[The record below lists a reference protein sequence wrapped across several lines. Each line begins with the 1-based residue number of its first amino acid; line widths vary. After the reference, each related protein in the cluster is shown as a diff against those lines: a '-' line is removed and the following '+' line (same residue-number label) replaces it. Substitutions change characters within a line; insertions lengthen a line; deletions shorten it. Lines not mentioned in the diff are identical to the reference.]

1 MTETR
6 RKTFDRTALGILAV
20 LFIAVTLFS
29 NALLGGLRVD
39 LTEDKLYT
47 ISEGTRNILG
57 KIGEPVNLYFFFSD
71 RATEDLQQI
80 RMHAAR
86 VRETLEEFAA
96 ESGNKINLQVIDPLP
111 FSEEEDRASGFG
123 LDAASAGAGRDG
135 IYFGLAGTN
144 SVGDTEIIPFF
155 EREKET
161 FLEYDLARL
170 IHTLSNPKKPVI
182 GLLSTLPMD
191 RRFDQEARR
200 MINPWVI
207 TSQIGQLFEVRQLDA
222 ATPIFHSDI
231 DVLMLVHPKNLGTDT
246 LYAIDQFILSG
257 GKALLFIDPNAEADV
272 PDADPSNPY
281 AAMSA
286 TRTSQPGPMLNG
298 WGVRLDLTRVVA
310 DRQLAISVTTQ
321 MGGRP
326 VPHYGFLGLTA
337 EQLNDTDVVSA
348 ALNSINIAT
357 PGAIDIVEDSGLTVE
372 PLLHSS
378 QDSSLMESEQF
389 RFLPDP
395 AALFNSFTPDDK
407 THIIA
412 VRITGPATT
421 AFPNGRPGSGAQD
434 PESDD
439 ETTADTIS
447 TEHLSESDGP
457 INVILVADTDL
468 LSDRFWVQEL
478 PSMFG
483 QRLHSAFANN
493 GDFVINALENLTGSS
508 DLISIRGRASYSRPF
523 SRVQQLEREADE
535 RFRLKEQ
542 ELQSELAET
551 ERKLG
556 DLQSSR
562 EDDNLLLLSDEQRA
576 EIDRFQQ
583 EKLRIRKELRQVR
596 RSLDE
601 DIERLGLVLKVVNI
615 ALVPF
620 LITLLA
626 LATVVIRRRQ
636 RARA

>member
-1 MTETR
+1 MTEAR
-6 RKTFDRTALGILAV
+6 KKTFDRTALGILAV

-29 NALLGGLRVD
+29 NALLSGFRID
-39 LTEDKLYT
+39 LTENKLYT
-47 ISEGTRNILG
+47 ISEGTRNILEN
-57 KIGEPVNLYFFFSD
+57 IDEPINLYFFFSD
-71 RATEDLQQI
+71 RATENIQQI
-80 RMHAAR
+80 RMHAVR

-111 FSEEEDRASGFG
+111 FSEEEDQASGFG
-123 LDAASAGAGRDG
+123 LEAASAGGGDS

-144 SVGDTEIIPFF
+144 SVGDTEIIRFF
-155 EREKET
+155 DREKET

-170 IHTLSNPKKPVI
+170 IHTLSNPKKSVI
-182 GLLSTLPMD
+182 GLLSTLPMN
-191 RRFDQEARR
+191 RRFDMEARR

-207 TSQIGQLFEVRQLDA
+207 TSQIEQLFEVRQLDG
-222 ATPIFHSDI
+222 ATPIIDPDI
-231 DVLMLVHPKNLGTDT
+231 DVLMLVHPKNLSTDT
-246 LYAIDQFILSG
+246 LYAIDQYVLRG
-257 GKALLFIDPNAEADV
+257 GKALLFIDPNAEADI

-286 TRTSQPGPMLNG
+286 NRMSQPGPMLNG

-310 DRQLAISVTTQ
+310 DHQLALQVTTQ

-326 VPHYGFLGLTA
+326 VSHFGFLGMTA
-337 EQLNDTDVVSA
+337 EQLNHTDVVTA
-348 ALNSINIAT
+348 ALDSINVAT
-357 PGAIDIVEDSGLTVE
+357 AGAIDIVEDSGLTVE

-395 AALFNSFTPDDK
+395 AALFSSFIPDEES
-407 THIIA
+407 HIIA
-412 VRITGPATT
+412 ARITGPATT
-421 AFPNGRPGSGAQD
+421 AFPNGRPGAENQD
-434 PESDD
+434 AEPDD
-439 ETTADTIS
+439 ESAGDNAS
-447 TEHLSESDGP
+447 TRHLSESDGP

-478 PSMFG
+478 PSLFG

-523 SRVQQLEREADE
+523 IRVQQLEREADE

-542 ELQSELAET
+542 ELQGELADT
-551 ERKLG
+551 ERKLA

-562 EDDNLLLLSDEQRA
+562 QDDNLLLLSDEQRA
-576 EIDRFQQ
+576 EIERFQQ

-601 DIERLGLVLKVVNI
+601 DIERLGLILKVINI

-620 LITLLA
+620 LLTLLA
-626 LATVVIRRRQ
+626 LASVVIRRRQ
-636 RARA
+636 RARS

>member
-1 MTETR
+1 MTEAR
-6 RKTFDRTALGILAV
+6 KKTFDRTALGILAV

-29 NALLGGLRVD
+29 NALLSGFRID
-39 LTEDKLYT
+39 LTENKLYT
-47 ISEGTRNILG
+47 ISEGTRNILEN
-57 KIGEPVNLYFFFSD
+57 IDEPINLYFFFSD
-71 RATEDLQQI
+71 RATENIQQI
-80 RMHAAR
+80 RMHAVR

-111 FSEEEDRASGFG
+111 FSEEEDEASGFG
-123 LDAASAGAGRDG
+123 LEAASAGGGDS

-144 SVGDTEIIPFF
+144 SVGDTEIIRFF
-155 EREKET
+155 DREKET

-170 IHTLSNPKKPVI
+170 IHTLSNPKKSVI
-182 GLLSTLPMD
+182 GLLSTLPMN
-191 RRFDQEARR
+191 RRFDMEARR

-207 TSQIGQLFEVRQLDA
+207 TSQIEQLFEVRQLDG
-222 ATPIFHSDI
+222 ATPIIDPDI
-231 DVLMLVHPKNLGTDT
+231 DVLMLVHPKNLSTDT
-246 LYAIDQFILSG
+246 LYAIDQYVLRG
-257 GKALLFIDPNAEADV
+257 GKALLFIDPNAEADI

-286 TRTSQPGPMLNG
+286 NRMSQPGPMLNG

-310 DRQLAISVTTQ
+310 DHQLALQVTTQ

-326 VPHYGFLGLTA
+326 VSHFGFLGMTA
-337 EQLNDTDVVSA
+337 EQLNHTDVVTA
-348 ALNSINIAT
+348 ALDSINVAT
-357 PGAIDIVEDSGLTVE
+357 AGAIDIVEDSGLTVE

-395 AALFNSFTPDDK
+395 AALFNSFIPDEES
-407 THIIA
+407 HIIA
-412 VRITGPATT
+412 ARITGPATT
-421 AFPNGRPGSGAQD
+421 AFPNGRPGAENQD
-434 PESDD
+434 AEPDD
-439 ETTADTIS
+439 ESAGDNAS
-447 TEHLSESDGP
+447 TRHLSESDGP

-478 PSMFG
+478 PSLFG
-483 QRLHSAFANN
+483 QSLHSAFANN

-523 SRVQQLEREADE
+523 IRVQQLEREADE

-542 ELQSELAET
+542 ELQGELADT
-551 ERKLG
+551 ERKLA

-562 EDDNLLLLSDEQRA
+562 QDDNLLLLSDEQRA
-576 EIDRFQQ
+576 EIERFQQ

-601 DIERLGLVLKVVNI
+601 DIERLGLILKVINI

-620 LITLLA
+620 LLTLLA
-626 LATVVIRRRQ
+626 LASVVVRRRQ
-636 RARA
+636 RARS

>member
-1 MTETR
+1 MTEAR
-6 RKTFDRTALGILAV
+6 KKTFDRTALGMLAV

-29 NALLGGLRVD
+29 NALLSGLRID
-39 LTEDKLYT
+39 LTENKLYT
-47 ISEGTRNILG
+47 ISQGTRNILAN
-57 KIGEPVNLYFFFSD
+57 IDEPINLYFFFSD
-71 RATEDLQQI
+71 RATENIQQI
-80 RMHAAR
+80 RMQAVR

-96 ESGNKINLQVIDPLP
+96 DSGNKINLQVIDPLP
-111 FSEEEDRASGFG
+111 FSEEEDQASGFG
-123 LDAASAGAGRDG
+123 LEAASAGGGDS

-144 SVGDTEIIPFF
+144 SVGDTEIIRFF
-155 EREKET
+155 DREKET

-182 GLLSTLPMD
+182 GLLSTLPMN
-191 RRFDQEARR
+191 RRFDMEARR

-207 TSQIGQLFEVRQLDA
+207 TSQVEQLFEVRQLDG
-222 ATPIFHSDI
+222 ATPIIDPDI
-231 DVLMLVHPKNLGTDT
+231 DVLMLVHPKNLSTDT
-246 LYAIDQFILSG
+246 LYAIDQYVLRG
-257 GKALLFIDPNAEADV
+257 GKALLFIDPNAEADI

-286 TRTSQPGPMLNG
+286 NRMSQPGPMLNG

-310 DRQLAISVTTQ
+310 DHQLALQVTTQ
-321 MGGRP
+321 MGGSP
-326 VPHYGFLGLTA
+326 VSHFGFLGMTA
-337 EQLNDTDVVSA
+337 EQFNHTDVVTA
-348 ALNSINIAT
+348 ALDSINVAT
-357 PGAIDIVEDSGLTVE
+357 AGAIDIVEDSGLTVE
-372 PLLHSS
+372 PLLRSS
-378 QDSSLMESEQF
+378 HDSSLMESEQF

-395 AALFNSFTPDDK
+395 AALYNSFIPDEES
-407 THIIA
+407 HIIA
-412 VRITGPATT
+412 ARITGPATT
-421 AFPNGRPGSGAQD
+421 AFPNGRPGAENQD
-434 PESDD
+434 AEPDGESAGDN
-439 ETTADTIS
+439 AS
-447 TEHLSESDGP
+447 TSHLSESDGP

-523 SRVQQLEREADE
+523 IRVQRLEREADE

-542 ELQSELAET
+542 ELQGELAET
-551 ERKLG
+551 ERKLS

-562 EDDNLLLLSDEQRA
+562 QDDNLLLLTDEQRA
-576 EIDRFQQ
+576 EIERFQQ

-601 DIERLGLVLKVVNI
+601 DIERLGLILKVINI

-620 LITLLA
+620 LLTLLA
-626 LATVVIRRRQ
+626 LASVVIRRRQ
-636 RARA
+636 RARR

>member
-1 MTETR
+1 MTEAR
-6 RKTFDRTALGILAV
+6 KKTFDRTALGILAV

-29 NALLGGLRVD
+29 NALLSGLRID
-39 LTEDKLYT
+39 LTENKLYT
-47 ISEGTRNILG
+47 ISEGTRNILEN
-57 KIGEPVNLYFFFSD
+57 IDEPINLYFFFSD
-71 RATEDLQQI
+71 RATENIQQI
-80 RMHAAR
+80 RMHAVR

-111 FSEEEDRASGFG
+111 FSEEEDQASGFG
-123 LDAASAGAGRDG
+123 LEAASAGGGDS

-144 SVGDTEIIPFF
+144 SVGDTEIIRFF
-155 EREKET
+155 DREKET

-170 IHTLSNPKKPVI
+170 IHTLSNPKKSVI
-182 GLLSTLPMD
+182 GLLSTLPMN
-191 RRFDQEARR
+191 RRFDMEARR

-207 TSQIGQLFEVRQLDA
+207 TSQVEQLFEVRQLDG
-222 ATPIFHSDI
+222 ATPIIDPDI
-231 DVLMLVHPKNLGTDT
+231 DVLMLVHPKNLSTDT
-246 LYAIDQFILSG
+246 LYAIDQYVLRG
-257 GKALLFIDPNAEADV
+257 GKALLFIDPNAEADI

-286 TRTSQPGPMLNG
+286 NRMSQPGPMLNG

-310 DRQLAISVTTQ
+310 DHQLALQVTTQ

-326 VPHYGFLGLTA
+326 VSHFGFLGMTA
-337 EQLNDTDVVSA
+337 EQLNHTDVVTA
-348 ALNSINIAT
+348 ALDSINVAT
-357 PGAIDIVEDSGLTVE
+357 AGAIDIVEDSGLTVE

-395 AALFNSFTPDDK
+395 AALFNSFIPDEES
-407 THIIA
+407 HIIA
-412 VRITGPATT
+412 ARITGPATT
-421 AFPNGRPGSGAQD
+421 AFPNGRPGAENQD
-434 PESDD
+434 AEPDD
-439 ETTADTIS
+439 ESAGDNAS
-447 TEHLSESDGP
+447 TRHLSESDGP

-478 PSMFG
+478 PSLFG
-483 QRLHSAFANN
+483 QSLHSAFANN

-523 SRVQQLEREADE
+523 IRVQQLEREADE

-542 ELQSELAET
+542 ELQGELADT
-551 ERKLG
+551 ERKLA

-562 EDDNLLLLSDEQRA
+562 QDDNLLLLSDEQRA
-576 EIDRFQQ
+576 EIERFQQ

-601 DIERLGLVLKVVNI
+601 DIERLGLILKVINI

-620 LITLLA
+620 LLTLLA
-626 LATVVIRRRQ
+626 LASVVIRRRQ
-636 RARA
+636 RARS

>member
-1 MTETR
+1 MTEAR
-6 RKTFDRTALGILAV
+6 KKTFDRTALGILAV

-29 NALLGGLRVD
+29 NALLSGLRID
-39 LTEDKLYT
+39 LTENKLYT
-47 ISEGTRNILG
+47 ISEGTRNILEN
-57 KIGEPVNLYFFFSD
+57 IDEPINLYFFFSD
-71 RATEDLQQI
+71 RATENIQQI
-80 RMHAAR
+80 RMHAVR

-111 FSEEEDRASGFG
+111 FSEEEDQASGFG
-123 LDAASAGAGRDG
+123 LEAASAGGGDS

-144 SVGDTEIIPFF
+144 SVGDTEIIRFF
-155 EREKET
+155 DREKET

-182 GLLSTLPMD
+182 GLLSTLPMN
-191 RRFDQEARR
+191 RRFDMEARR

-207 TSQIGQLFEVRQLDA
+207 TSQIEQLFEVRQLDG
-222 ATPIFHSDI
+222 ATPIIDPDI
-231 DVLMLVHPKNLGTDT
+231 DVLMLVHPKNLSTDT
-246 LYAIDQFILSG
+246 LYAIDQYVLRG
-257 GKALLFIDPNAEADV
+257 GKALLFIDPNAEADI

-286 TRTSQPGPMLNG
+286 NRMSQPGPMLNG

-310 DRQLAISVTTQ
+310 DHQLALQVTTQ

-326 VPHYGFLGLTA
+326 VSHFGFLGMTA
-337 EQLNDTDVVSA
+337 EQLNHTDVVTA
-348 ALNSINIAT
+348 ALDSINVAT
-357 PGAIDIVEDSGLTVE
+357 AGAIDIVEDSGLTVE

-378 QDSSLMESEQF
+378 HDSSLMESEQF

-395 AALFNSFTPDDK
+395 AALFNSFIPDEES
-407 THIIA
+407 HIIA
-412 VRITGPATT
+412 ARITGPATT
-421 AFPNGRPGSGAQD
+421 AFPNGRPGAENQD
-434 PESDD
+434 AEPED
-439 ETTADTIS
+439 ESAGDNAS
-447 TEHLSESDGP
+447 TRHLSESDGP

-478 PSMFG
+478 PSLFG
-483 QRLHSAFANN
+483 QSLHSAFANN

-523 SRVQQLEREADE
+523 IRVQQLEREADE

-542 ELQSELAET
+542 ELQGELAET
-551 ERKLG
+551 ERKLS

-562 EDDNLLLLSDEQRA
+562 QDDNLLLLTDEQRA
-576 EIDRFQQ
+576 EIERFQQ

-601 DIERLGLVLKVVNI
+601 DIERLGLILKVINI

-620 LITLLA
+620 LLTLLA
-626 LATVVIRRRQ
+626 LASVVIRRRQ
-636 RARA
+636 RARS